1 VAARAEAP
9 GLFVYVAETWE
20 LERGSAKR
28 DKERVIDSLDAALSS
43 LSPVTLAA
51 LLVAARVAAKP
62 YDLERPSVDAIVTAT
77 GASRSRAYE
86 LAARLAELLASLA
99 AAVGRPAKTAPPPAS
114 DAAAVTHEGLDF
126 VMAHPGSVGG
136 CGARQH
142 YSDAFRHFVIELRAK
157 HAALDVEAFAAAI
170 HVPLGTVKDWL
181 RDPAEGAPDDD
192 LAQPATPP
200 SPPRPPAEDA
210 QMQTVLEAWTRWE
223 GSFLDFCE
231 HVRMHLHVPFGRDLI
246 RRILDVHG
254 ARHPARRDGRSSDE
268 SASRGSF
275 KTFFPGAQWVGDG
288 MQVPVVVDGQRFVF
302 NFELDVDAHSGAF
315 VGASVRREEDA
326 AAVIEAFRDG
336 IVTTGAPPLAL
347 LLDNRPSN
355 HVPEVDTALGETIRI
370 RATPERPQNKAHVEG
385 GFGLFSQ
392 TLPDLVLDTRAG
404 PRELASGFLSIVIET
419 WARTVN
425 HRPRADRGGRSRAE
439 LYSDDRPTDEQIE
452 NARRELRE
460 TAARQERA
468 RRTLAARRRP
478 EILELLDGYFTSFGL
493 LDPERHFRI
502 AIAGFPVSAIVDG
515 AAIWNAKVA
524 ADTLPDGADARYLLG
539 IVKNVSEVDELM
551 AFAAELYD
559 RRIEARD
566 FMLGKLAE
574 RRDASLAGAD
584 INKTLAHCVD
594 EALATTSE
602 LERTFW
608 LHSLADVIRSRD
620 AGERRALLLGAS
632 RRISAT
638 FAVPHR
644 ERQEAIRLLGDRVVK
659 VS

>member
-1 VAARAEAP
+1 LVAARA
-9 GLFVYVAETWE
+9 
-20 LERGSAKR
+20 
-28 DKERVIDSLDAALSS
+28 
-43 LSPVTLAA
+43 
-51 LLVAARVAAKP
+51 AAKS

-86 LAARLAELLASLA
+86 LAARLAELLPGLA
-99 AAVGRPAKTAPPPAS
+99 GAVGRPAKPAPPPAS
-114 DAAAVTHEGLDF
+114 DAAESTHEVLDF
-126 VMAHPGSVGG
+126 VMAHPGSAGG
-136 CGARQH
+136 GGARQRH
-142 YSDAFRHFVIELRAK
+142 YSDAFRHFVVELRAK
-157 HAALDVEAFAAAI
+157 HDALDIEAFAAAI
-170 HVPLGTVKDWL
+170 HVPLGTIKDWL
-181 RDPAEGAPDDD
+181 RDPAQDAPDDD
-192 LAQPATPP
+192 VAGPP

-210 QMQTVLEAWTRWE
+210 QMQTVLEAWARWD
-223 GSFLDFCE
+223 GSYLDFCE
-231 HVRMHLHVPFGRDLI
+231 HVRTHLHVPFGRDLI
-246 RRILDVHG
+246 RRILEVHG
-254 ARHPARRDGRSSDE
+254 ARRPARRDGRTPDE

-275 KTFFPGAQWVGDG
+275 TTFFPGAQWVGDG
-288 MQVPVVVDGQRFVF
+288 MQVPVVIDGQRFVL
-302 NFELDVDAHSGAF
+302 NFELDVDAHTGAF
-315 VGASVRREEDA
+315 VGASVRHQEDA

-336 IVTTGAPPLAL
+336 VATTDAPPLAL

-355 HVPEVDTALGETIRI
+355 HVPEVDAALGETRRI

-392 TLPDLVLDTRAG
+392 TLPDLVLDSRDG
-404 PRELASGFLSIVIET
+404 PRALASRFLSIVIET

-425 HRPRADRGGRSRAE
+425 HRPRADRGGRSRVE
-439 LYSDDRPTDEQIE
+439 LYADGQPTDEQIE
-452 NARRELRE
+452 NARRALRE

-478 EILELLDGYFTSFGL
+478 EVLELLDRYFTSFGL

-515 AAIWNAKVA
+515 AAIWSAKVA
-524 ADTLPDGADARYLLG
+524 ANTLPDGVDARYLLG

-559 RRIEARD
+559 RRVEAHD
-566 FMLGKLAE
+566 FMLRKLAE
-574 RRDASLAGAD
+574 RRDAALANAD
-584 INKTLAHCVD
+584 LDKTLAHCVD

-608 LHSLADVIRSRD
+608 LHSLADAIRSRD
-620 AGERRALLLGAS
+620 AGERRPLLLAAS

-638 FAVPHR
+638 FAVTHR

-659 VS
+659 VW